1 MGFPLNSNDPY
12 IKSTGERTTLG
23 AAVSSGGGGEPY
35 TLPTASAETKGGV
48 KIGSGLTMTGEVLSN
63 NNPTPYSL
71 PTAAADTLGGIKVG
85 SGLSIADGVLSATG
99 GSGGGGHLYKVTT
112 SNTQLNILY
121 VFTPSEVTIG
131 TAGELLNAIST
142 GIAIVA
148 KGTLTGA
155 NANKIPR
162 YAFKSGSVTNR
173 IYLLTSNITVS
184 DGAVTVTSD
193 DTVYVETAYISSVSS
208 TKIY

>member
-48 KIGSGLTMTGEVLSN
+48 KVGSGLTMTGEVLSADGY
-63 NNPTPYSL
+63 TL

-99 GSGGGGHLYKVTT
+99 GSGGGGGHLYKIT
-112 SNTQLNILY
+112 SNNAKLKEAYLIGPADTTLTTAGDVLNYLQSNPNSAGIIVNGTGTGIIYTRFSRYNSSNFSLVSY
-121 VFTPSEVTIG
+121 TLAVADSAVTI
-131 TAGELLNAIST
+131 TVNDDEHLN
-142 GIAIVA
+142 
-148 KGTLTGA
+148 
-155 NANKIPR
+155 
-162 YAFKSGSVTNR
+162 
-173 IYLLTSNITVS
+173 TSNIS
-184 DGAVTVTSD
+184 GFSVTK
-193 DTVYVETAYISSVSS
+193 VY
-208 TKIY
+208 